1 MKKMIAAFSATCF
14 ALTLFAGCQATPNG
28 SDPSVNSAREI
39 SSTEIGAVSID
50 ATRQHLTA
58 DEAKAAA
65 LAHAKVNADLVQ
77 DFEIELDKEKDVL
90 FYDISFDA
98 DGLEYDYEIEVYTGE
113 ILNSKSE
120 QDPQPQQSPASS
132 ETNPQRLTADEAKA
146 AALAHAKVNADL
158 VQDFEIELDK
168 EKDVLFY
175 DISFDVDGLEYDYE
189 IEAYT
194 GEILNSKSS
203 PEK

>member
-14 ALTLFAGCQATPNG
+14 ALTLFVGCQATPNG
-28 SDPSVNSAREI
+28 SDASANSAREI

-113 ILNSKSE
+113 ILNRKSE

>member
-14 ALTLFAGCQATPNG
+14 ALTLFVGCQATPNG
-28 SDPSVNSAREI
+28 SDASANSAREI

-189 IEAYT
+189 IQAYT

>member
-14 ALTLFAGCQATPNG
+14 ALTLFVGCQATPNG
-28 SDPSVNSAREI
+28 SDASANSAREI

>member
-28 SDPSVNSAREI
+28 SNPAVNSERKI

-58 DEAKAAA
+58 DEAKAAV
-65 LAHAKVNADLVQ
+65 LAHAKVNANLVQ

-98 DGLEYDYEIEVYTGE
+98 DGMEYDYEIEVYTGE
-113 ILNSKSE
+113 ILHSKSE

-132 ETNPQRLTADEAKA
+132 ETNLQHLTADEAKA
-146 AALAHAKVNADL
+146 IALDHAKVNADL
-158 VQDFEIELDK
+158 VRDFEIEV
-168 EKDVLFY
+168 EKKQTVSFY
-175 DISFDVDGLEYDYE
+175 DISFDADSLEYDYE
-189 IEAYT
+189 IEIYT
-194 GEILNSKSS
+194 GEILHSKSS